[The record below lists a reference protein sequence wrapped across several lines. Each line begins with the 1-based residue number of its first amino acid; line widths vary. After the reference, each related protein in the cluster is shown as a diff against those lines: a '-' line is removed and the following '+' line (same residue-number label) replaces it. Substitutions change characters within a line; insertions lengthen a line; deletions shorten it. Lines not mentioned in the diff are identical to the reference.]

1 MKNKNTALSEQ
12 FHNPIEK
19 LDKKAKPILLT
30 DKYTNVYFPGGFKKS
45 WKIPNG

>member
-1 MKNKNTALSEQ
+1 MKNTNTALSEQ

-19 LDKKAKPILLT
+19 LDKKAKSILLT
-30 DKYTNVYFPGGFKKS
+30 DTNAYFPGGFKKS